1 MSKTTGHIL
10 NAASNL
16 LGISVVLITGLKVT
30 GHGERT
36 LADEIAWVAAL
47 CFALSCL
54 LSYLDLRA
62 EPEDT
67 PHERWADRLF
77 MAGLATLIAAAAVL
91 ALSDL
96 DAGSGSLFQPTAA
109 TQPA

>member
-16 LGISVVLITGLKVT
+16 LGISIVLITGLKVT

-36 LADEIAWVAAL
+36 LADEIAWVAAF

-62 EPEDT
+62 EPDDT
-67 PHERWADRLF
+67 PHERRADRLF
-77 MAGLATLIAAAAVL
+77 MAGLAALIVAAAVL
-91 ALSDL
+91 ALSDFS
-96 DAGSGSLFQPTAA
+96 AGSHALFSQSPP